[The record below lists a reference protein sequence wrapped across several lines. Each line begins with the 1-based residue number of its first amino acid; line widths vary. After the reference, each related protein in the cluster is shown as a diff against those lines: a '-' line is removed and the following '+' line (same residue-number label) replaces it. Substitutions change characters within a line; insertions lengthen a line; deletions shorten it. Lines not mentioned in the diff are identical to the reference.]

1 MRKVIVAL
9 LAVFSIALGG
19 LFYWMCQQDDTVPPV
34 ISFPEG
40 TIMYIEGEDTELLLD
55 GVKAYDEVDG
65 DVSGTLVVDS
75 VIPLQDQ
82 TKATVLYY
90 AKDKSNNVAK
100 ARRSVEYRPAEGIF
114 WLDET
119 ESETEEPAETET
131 ETGTESERET
141 EPELLADGSPR
152 IWLTTNAVTVQ
163 DGESYNLLSYVKDI
177 KDDIDGPDWLYG
189 QIHIEGM
196 YDISG
201 PGVYELIYSVVDREG
216 NMSNGAKLKLTIQ

>member
-9 LAVFSIALGG
+9 LAVFSITLGG
-19 LFYWMCQQDDTVPPV
+19 LFYWMRQQDDAVPPV

-40 TIMYIEGEDTELLLD
+40 TIMYVEGEDTELLLD

-65 DVSGTLVVDS
+65 DVSGTLVIDS

-100 ARRSVEYRPAEGIF
+100 ASRSVDYRPAEGIF
-114 WLDET
+114 WLDEP
-119 ESETEEPAETET
+119 ESETEEAAETE
-131 ETGTESERET
+131 TESERET

-152 IWLTTNAVTVQ
+152 IWLTTNAVTIR
-163 DGESYNLLSYVKDI
+163 DGESYDLLSYVKDI
-177 KDDIDGPDWLYG
+177 KDDVDGPDWLYG
-189 QIHIEGM
+189 QIHIQGM
-196 YDISG
+196 HDISG
-201 PGVYELIYSVVDREG
+201 PGVYELIYTVVDREG
-216 NMSNGAKLKLTIQ
+216 NMSNGAKLKLTIK